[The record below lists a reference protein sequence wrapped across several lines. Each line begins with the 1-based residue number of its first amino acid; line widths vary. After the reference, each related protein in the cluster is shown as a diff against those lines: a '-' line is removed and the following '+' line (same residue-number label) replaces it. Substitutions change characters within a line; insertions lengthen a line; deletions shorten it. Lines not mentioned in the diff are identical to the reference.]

1 MTALNDIEG
10 SNRPVANM
18 TEEFVADEE
27 QQCLMSED
35 PEGDRNTW
43 LNPHPM
49 VQDSKRGLSVRGCAL
64 IAVGLILICLLS
76 ATIAYF
82 SGTTTY
88 TLTDLRLPFGS
99 IRGLHTTAG
108 YSFLGVPYA
117 QYPARWTAPQSP
129 ISWNDTLLATKHGP
143 ACPQL
148 ARPITSE
155 TCLFVN
161 VWSPTIK
168 RDALLPVVVWF
179 HGGSLMVGSGA
190 DPGAKPWDSLALETQ
205 TVYVSFNYRLGVF
218 GFLAI
223 KELSQKSK
231 TGTSGNYGFLDQIA
245 ALKWVKDNIEH
256 FGGDPKRVTLF
267 GHEAG
272 AISISAL
279 MLSPLAEG
287 LFSAAIFTGCS
298 FTAFTDL
305 KEAEEQ
311 QASIFQ
317 STSCHDLDCLE
328 SLSTET
334 LLQAAPFGDLHEK
347 YASAAAKLLIP
358 VVEKPIVLAVWDDF
372 VFSSKTGNVSRVD
385 VPILIGNMEQDIGMR
400 NPYPHLDTWTSENLS
415 KSIAVEMKGF
425 GTEVIAQILRM
436 YGALDMD
443 AIPGKVFATMVSDV
457 RISCPS
463 DAFATTAMNKNK
475 SPVYRYVAT
484 QSWTSELHEN
494 PLVPLHSKYA
504 FHMMDILAAFDT
516 MPFVTD
522 YVQHSDMLFG
532 HKLREYLHRFISEG
546 HLSKDLLT
554 FPKATLLLSDN
565 LEVAEAYNYARCS
578 FWKNHG
584 FL

>member
-1 MTALNDIEG
+1 
-10 SNRPVANM
+10 
-18 TEEFVADEE
+18 
-27 QQCLMSED
+27 
-35 PEGDRNTW
+35 
-43 LNPHPM
+43 M

-223 KELSQKSK
+223 KELSQKR
-231 TGTSGNYGFLDQIA
+231 NYGFLDQIA

-334 LLQAAPFGDLHEK
+334 LLQVCKSYIVLLMSQIFFSFDFTTTKMVKGAW
-347 YASAAAKLLIP
+347 KLLQYLTVYSI
-358 VVEKPIVLAVWDDF
+358 VWD
-372 VFSSKTGNVSRVD
+372 VIGWGRRSGSRWRGWKRRRRRKRSD
-385 VPILIGNMEQDIGMR
+385 DD
-400 NPYPHLDTWTSENLS
+400 DTTTMVMENLHAIS
-415 KSIAVEMKGF
+415 RIVRLFIIPMKSDDHRKQWE
-425 GTEVIAQILRM
+425 
-436 YGALDMD
+436 
-443 AIPGKVFATMVSDV
+443 GKWEIERD
-457 RISCPS
+457 
-463 DAFATTAMNKNK
+463 
-475 SPVYRYVAT
+475 
-484 QSWTSELHEN
+484 TSIHHPYICIDN
-494 PLVPLHSKYA
+494 
-504 FHMMDILAAFDT
+504 I
-516 MPFVTD
+516 
-522 YVQHSDMLFG
+522 
-532 HKLREYLHRFISEG
+532 I
-546 HLSKDLLT
+546 LLT
-554 FPKATLLLSDN
+554 
-565 LEVAEAYNYARCS
+565 
-578 FWKNHG
+578 
-584 FL
+584 